1 MRDLIIERADVHTV
15 GPETERY
22 AWAEGMS
29 EQFMTNTVLRLTT
42 RGGLEGIAGAAMC
55 SSHAFDRSV
64 AETLRWLLPDVI
76 GRSPLEREALWFR
89 LRSLNTP
96 LVPQAHALVDIALW
110 DLAAKAAGLP
120 LWQML
125 GGARDRVPAYASTP
139 LLADPAAYIDYVA
152 ERAAEGFRAT
162 KFHCWCEPARDL
174 PMVEAVRASIGP
186 DRMALMLDVEQR
198 YDRHQARAALGR
210 LEPLAMTWF
219 EAPTLDSD
227 LEGYAELRRG
237 TSVPVIPAG
246 NTILDLSQVRQGLAM
261 GAWSMAR
268 VDVTI
273 AGGITP
279 VRKIMALAEAHNTSC
294 ELQCWGYTLTQAAN
308 LHVMQAYM
316 NCGWFEQPAP
326 YPAFEYGSLDVI
338 RPDREGMVR
347 VPEGPGLGVRVD
359 WPAIERATLASFTL
373 DARG

>member
-1 MRDLIIERADVHTV
+1 MQDLMIERADVHVV

-42 RGGLEGIAGAAMC
+42 RGGLEGIAGAVMC

-76 GRSPLEREALWFR
+76 GRSPLEREAVWYR

-96 LVPQAHALVDIALW
+96 LVPQAHSLVDIALW

-125 GGARDRVPAYASTP
+125 GGARNRVPAYASTP
-139 LLADPAAYIDYVA
+139 LLADPAAYIDYVL
-152 ERAAEGFRAT
+152 ERESEGFRAT
-162 KFHCWCEPARDL
+162 KFHCWCEPSRDL
-174 PMVEAVRASIGP
+174 PMVEAVRASIGAE
-186 DRMALMLDVEQR
+186 RMALMLDVEQR
-198 YDRHQARAALGR
+198 YDRHQARAALQR

-227 LEGYAELRRG
+227 LEGYADLRRA

-279 VRKIMALAEAHNTSC
+279 VRKIMGLAEAHNTSC

-308 LHVMQAYM
+308 LHVMQAYA

-347 VPEGPGLGVRVD
+347 VPDGPGLGVRVD
-359 WPAIERATLASFTL
+359 WPAIQRASLMSYAL
-373 DARG
+373 DAGG